1 MARPASSRESTGLAS
16 VHTRWGATSCR
27 KAAPFTYRLWRLVWR
42 GVHRDKEGR
51 KEAKEQGSKVPWG
64 EEVLVSKAEHEEAK
78 SHMQDLESQV
88 GQLGKQVEMQLHL
101 KELEAKARI
110 EVRVPFAR
118 FAERE
123 SRERREP
130 ASETDVM
137 VLCLGI
143 TP

>member
-1 MARPASSRESTGLAS
+1 MSDVDQMSEVSMAGGGDQEVTEATLFKQELREHLETP
-16 VHTRWGATSCR
+16 RN
-27 KAAPFTYRLWRLVWR
+27 
-42 GVHRDKEGR
+42 GVK
-51 KEAKEQGSKVPWG
+51 
-64 EEVLVSKAEHEEAK
+64 L
-78 SHMQDLESQV
+78 
-88 GQLGKQVEMQLHL
+88 LGKQVEMQLHL